1 MANFAVVMRK
11 SHNRLLMLS
20 LSVLLATA
28 ALAYTLGVWQ
38 VSRLNNSLQPQ
49 PVESNMLVRFKL
61 DPECTVRS
69 GAGSRVFFDM
79 GSRHSFISSAELERL
94 EKIGYPFQVESCLM
108 ITTDPSG
115 RYKLYT
121 RKVVMDIGLPNAE
134 LPGGYFHLRNADLL
148 VSDRADDNIFGMDI
162 LRRFV
167 IERTWESNE
176 MRLYKNVPEGYVRV
190 CDINVYDAE
199 LGNLLSP
206 SLRASIMLT
215 VNNDE
220 PREYF
225 FDTGGEM
232 RSYELV
238 QPRSN
243 ADYALSSLKTD
254 SITGYLI
261 QPRCYVTFGDRLRYS
276 SVVYCDTLHTDKY
289 SVNPLRLFDQD
300 MVLDM
305 PGRQMLVHKTRN
317 DQ

>member
-1 MANFAVVMRK
+1 MK
-11 SHNRLLMLS
+11 KSSHNRFLLLS
-20 LSVLLATA
+20 LSVLVAVA

-38 VSRLNNSLQPQ
+38 VGRLNNNLRPQ
-49 PVESNMLVRFKL
+49 AVESNMLVRFAL

-69 GAGSRVFFDM
+69 NTGSKVFFDM
-79 GSRHSFISSAELERL
+79 GSRHSFISSAELDRL
-94 EKIGYPFQVESCLM
+94 TEIGYPFRLERCLM
-108 ITTDPSG
+108 VTTDPSG

-121 RKVVMDIGLPNAE
+121 RKVVLDIGLPNPE
-134 LPGGYFHLRNADLL
+134 LPGGYYHIRNADLL

-167 IERTWESNE
+167 LERTWDNNE
-176 MRLYKNVPEGYVRV
+176 MRLYKNVPEGYVPV

-232 RSYELV
+232 RKYELV
-238 QPRSN
+238 QPRAN
-243 ADYALSSLKTD
+243 ADYALSSLTQD
-254 SITGYLI
+254 SITGHLI

-305 PGRQMLVHKTRN
+305 PGRKMLVHKTSN
-317 DQ
+317 GQ